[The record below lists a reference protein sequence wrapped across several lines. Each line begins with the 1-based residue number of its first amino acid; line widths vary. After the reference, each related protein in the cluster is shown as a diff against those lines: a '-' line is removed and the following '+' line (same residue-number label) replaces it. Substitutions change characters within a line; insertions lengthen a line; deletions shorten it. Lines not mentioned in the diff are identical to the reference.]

1 MRPRMLSLIG
11 RNKASFIIGL
21 AGACC
26 AALLFCFPYWPVMR
40 AMDGSHRLY
49 YEPSVLSEQQ
59 ADAICKV
66 LSCYGETH
74 FRVGHVV
81 LIPAWLFLDKE
92 ILCNY
97 TEKSTDRYKAEKT
110 IVETAI
116 NKFNTIYSYWDIN
129 CERDIT
135 LTIISDDLLIIKMDR
150 KPTDALPVYLLAD
163 KEASEY
169 MLAITRN
176 SLTKCWQVENFEKI
190 PSKAK
195 LSPNMPLDYNFQL
208 CRCRLLLS
216 SKLSLHPELY
226 YDQIISEENSIT
238 WTLKLQKTK
247 VFQNCPLREN
257 IIDKIEKSINFRLSD
272 IACGFYAPL
281 PAQACSPSLCWLED
295 DELIG
300 SHIFISDI
308 EIAVLSFSEDGIIQ
322 FNNTKKSLSPMD
334 IDFLKENSP
343 FVRTSAH
350 FYDDESSQLILQK
363 KLSEIRSKPYM
374 EWLIVRDGEE
384 LRAIR
389 VHSHPRNEAVNGG

>member
-1 MRPRMLSLIG
+1 MWPCKKRKKYI
-11 RNKASFIIGL
+11 IIGL
-21 AGACC
+21 AVACC

-49 YEPSVLSEQQ
+49 YEPCVLSEQQ

-74 FRVGHVV
+74 FRVGNVV

-97 TEKSTDRYKAEKT
+97 TEKSTDRYKTEKT

-150 KPTDALPVYLLAD
+150 KPTDALPVHLLVD
-163 KEASEY
+163 KDASEY
-169 MLAITRN
+169 MLVIARN

-195 LSPNMPLDYNFQL
+195 LSPNMLLCYNFQL
-208 CRCRLLLS
+208 CS
-216 SKLSLHPELY
+216 GSEKLPLHPELY
-226 YDQIISEENSIT
+226 YDQVISEKNSIT
-238 WTLKLQKTK
+238 WKMKLQKTK

-272 IACGFYAPL
+272 IVAGFYAPL
-281 PAQACSPSLCWLED
+281 SEQECSPTGAWLEH

-308 EIAVLSFSEDGIIQ
+308 EIAVLSFSEHGIIQ
-322 FNNTKKSLSPMD
+322 FNNTKKSLSPMY

-343 FVRTSAH
+343 FVCTSAYY
-350 FYDDESSQLILQK
+350 YDDESSQLILQK
-363 KLSEIRSKPYM
+363 RLSEIRSKPYM
-374 EWLIVRDGEE
+374 EWLIIRNGEE